1 MSTSFS
7 SLLGEPTPNAAPATP
22 AGPTPGPETAGS
34 SFSALLKEPTDQTP
48 STAGPSVALPSPVS
62 SFSDVVKM
70 PVAAAPAPA
79 PVEATS
85 FSSILGGQTQ
95 AEKYTGTDR
104 GLTGDEREYGK
115 LIRPRW
121 KTSPGTARRG
131 SGRTA
136 RFMISAY
143 GERERMRALL
153 SVDWRPASR
162 TSGPDQPLLSCSA
175 SRLPLLA
182 ATPVEGA
189 GLTAIRAIGVSRKP
203 RPCCSRGQAPYGRW
217 IHRQMMRGLVTQ
229 SPEFLDA
236 LKMAT
241 SSSPL
246 V

>member
-95 AEKYTGTDR
+95 AESIPA
-104 GLTGDEREYGK
+104 
-115 LIRPRW
+115 LI
-121 KTSPGTARRG
+121 
-131 SGRTA
+131 
-136 RFMISAY
+136 
-143 GERERMRALL
+143 
-153 SVDWRPASR
+153 
-162 TSGPDQPLLSCSA
+162 
-175 SRLPLLA
+175 A
-182 ATPVEGA
+182 A
-189 GLTAIRAIGVSRKP
+189 
-203 RPCCSRGQAPYGRW
+203 
-217 IHRQMMRGLVTQ
+217 
-229 SPEFLDA
+229 
-236 LKMAT
+236 
-241 SSSPL
+241 
-246 V
+246 